1 MPGASGA
8 GGGTLCRCQGVR
20 KGAMDMKPVSE
31 QLKVIQ
37 QGAVDLLPL
46 ALLKEKLARS
56 VDTGKP
62 LIVKQGFDPTSPDI
76 HLGHTVGLRKLR
88 QFQDLG
94 HTVVFLIGDFTGLIG
109 DPSGRTETR
118 KRTSSEELVKN
129 AETYSEQAFKVLD
142 RKKTVV
148 RYNSEWLS
156 KLNFVQVLELCA
168 TQTVAR
174 ILERDDFHKRYTA
187 HKPISLLEFMY
198 PLAQGYDSVVLE
210 ADVELGATEQKF
222 NLLMAREI
230 QKSFGQEPQVI
241 LTMPL
246 LEGTDGVE
254 KMSKSLGN
262 YIGITEAPQ
271 EIFGKTMSIPDELIG
286 RYFELV
292 STKTPDELAAIEKKL
307 DDAGSNPSHLKRELA
322 LDIITQYYDGAAA
335 ESAQAHFDTV
345 HVKHRVPDKIE
356 ELRLKGASDGVWIV
370 KAMTE
375 SGLCPS
381 ASQARRMIQQGG
393 VSVDGDK
400 VTDIEHRL
408 VKRRSAYT
416 LKVGKRKFVAIR
428 VA

>member
-1 MPGASGA
+1 MA
-8 GGGTLCRCQGVR
+8 
-20 KGAMDMKPVSE
+20 MKPVSE

-168 TQTVAR
+168 THTVAR

-198 PLAQGYDSVVLE
+198 PLAQGYDSGVLE

-254 KMSKSLGN
+254 KMS
-262 YIGITEAPQ
+262 
-271 EIFGKTMSIPDELIG
+271 
-286 RYFELV
+286 
-292 STKTPDELAAIEKKL
+292 
-307 DDAGSNPSHLKRELA
+307 
-322 LDIITQYYDGAAA
+322 
-335 ESAQAHFDTV
+335 
-345 HVKHRVPDKIE
+345 
-356 ELRLKGASDGVWIV
+356 
-370 KAMTE
+370 
-375 SGLCPS
+375 
-381 ASQARRMIQQGG
+381 
-393 VSVDGDK
+393 
-400 VTDIEHRL
+400 
-408 VKRRSAYT
+408 
-416 LKVGKRKFVAIR
+416 
-428 VA
+428 